1 MRTSIQVAVFLVGFA
16 LFSVTVKRELRSLP
30 SGQTVLRVRQEA
42 PAFTLPDTQGQP
54 VELRA
59 VASRNKVVLVNFWA
73 TWCGPCRIE
82 LPQFAK
88 LYKEKRGRGLEIL
101 AVNEDREDGKL
112 TEYLKEK
119 PLSFPVLV
127 DKDGEVAKQYGVEA
141 FPTSVLIDGNGRV
154 LMVVDG
160 VSPYL
165 EYMVE
170 PHLREAPGH
179 G

>member
-16 LFSVTVKRELRSLP
+16 LFSVTVKR
-30 SGQTVLRVRQEA
+30 
-42 PAFTLPDTQGQP
+42 
-54 VELRA
+54 ELRA

-88 LYKEKRGRGLEIL
+88 LYKEKSGRGLEIL

-127 DKDGEVAKQYGVEA
+127 DKDGE
-141 FPTSVLIDGNGRV
+141 
-154 LMVVDG
+154 
-160 VSPYL
+160 
-165 EYMVE
+165 
-170 PHLREAPGH
+170 
-179 G
+179 

>member
-82 LPQFAK
+82 CRSSQSST
-88 LYKEKRGRGLEIL
+88 RR
-101 AVNEDREDGKL
+101 
-112 TEYLKEK
+112 
-119 PLSFPVLV
+119 
-127 DKDGEVAKQYGVEA
+127 
-141 FPTSVLIDGNGRV
+141 RV
-154 LMVVDG
+154 G
-160 VSPYL
+160 AGSRSWP
-165 EYMVE
+165 
-170 PHLREAPGH
+170 
-179 G
+179 

>member
-82 LPQFAK
+82 LPQLAQ
-88 LYKEKRGRGLEIL
+88 LYQQKSGRGLRTPALNVE
-101 AVNEDREDGKL
+101 REDG
-112 TEYLKEK
+112 
-119 PLSFPVLV
+119 
-127 DKDGEVAKQYGVEA
+127 
-141 FPTSVLIDGNGRV
+141 
-154 LMVVDG
+154 
-160 VSPYL
+160 
-165 EYMVE
+165 
-170 PHLREAPGH
+170 
-179 G
+179 

>member
-30 SGQTVLRVRQEA
+30 SGQTALRVRQEA

-88 LYKEKRGRGLEIL
+88 IGR
-101 AVNEDREDGKL
+101 ASCRE
-112 TEYLKEK
+112 
-119 PLSFPVLV
+119 
-127 DKDGEVAKQYGVEA
+127 
-141 FPTSVLIDGNGRV
+141 RV
-154 LMVVDG
+154 
-160 VSPYL
+160 
-165 EYMVE
+165 
-170 PHLREAPGH
+170 
-179 G
+179 